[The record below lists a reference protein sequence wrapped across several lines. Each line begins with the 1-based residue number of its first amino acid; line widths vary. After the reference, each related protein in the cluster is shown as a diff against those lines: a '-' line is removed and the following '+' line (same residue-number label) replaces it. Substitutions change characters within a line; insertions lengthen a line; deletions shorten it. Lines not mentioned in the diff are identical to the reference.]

1 MNQALYEKMAE
12 DLHLKPMADMSLR
25 DKFLNSLYRNHVIQ
39 AVKEPLMKAIMFAW
53 KLLPDKPTRKN
64 CRKRNSFLLIDFK
77 EWFLENYDC
86 KQRKELLEA
95 ALDLLIA
102 EVEHDENYED
112 YFNLLAY
119 FIHDR
124 IEDGTWQEISK
135 GRPHPI
141 FWKLTREAINGDTD
155 A

>member
-1 MNQALYEKMAE
+1 MSLALYEKMAE
-12 DLHLKPMADMSLR
+12 DLHLQPMADMPLR
-25 DKFLNSLYRNHVIQ
+25 EKFLNSIYRNHVIY
-39 AVKEPLMKAIMFAW
+39 AVKEPLMKAIFFAW

-64 CRKRNSFLLIDFK
+64 CRKRNSFLLFDFK
-77 EWFLENYDC
+77 EWFLERYDC

-124 IEDGTWQEISK
+124 INDGTWQEISK

-141 FWKLTREAINGDTD
+141 FWKPTREVKA
-155 A
+155 

>member
-1 MNQALYEKMAE
+1 MAE

-25 DKFLNSLYRNHVIQ
+25 DKFLNSIYRNHIIQ
-39 AVKEPLMKAIMFAW
+39 AVKEPLMKALIMAW

-64 CRKRNSFLLIDFK
+64 CMKRNSFLLIDFK

-86 KQRKELLEA
+86 PQRMELLEA

-112 YFNLLAY
+112 YFNLLAH
-119 FIHDR
+119 FIAER
-124 IEDGTWQEISK
+124 INDGRWQEISK

-141 FWKLTREAINGDTD
+141 FWKPTRGVKNVNSNT
-155 A
+155 